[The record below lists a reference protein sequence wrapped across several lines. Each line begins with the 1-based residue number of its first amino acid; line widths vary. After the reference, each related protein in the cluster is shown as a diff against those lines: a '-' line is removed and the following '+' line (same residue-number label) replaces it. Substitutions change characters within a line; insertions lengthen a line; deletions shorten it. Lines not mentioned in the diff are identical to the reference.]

1 MAEEMKV
8 RNTLNYQI
16 NEKISETE
24 YDVLHPETHVDVV
37 ITTDAK
43 QFVSKAEKEKWDTLA
58 AYGLTYQGVWTSTDT
73 YAKNAV
79 VSYNGKYYIGLVA
92 SNVNHQPNETADTDY
107 WANINIEAYIAERAD
122 RVKVVD
128 ASGNSYKP
136 VLINGG
142 EEGTTGYKDINSA
155 ASMTYSAGAN
165 TLKIGDKITLDGST
179 GNITVEQINGTAV
192 EATHAATAD
201 RATEAEKYVKYKR
214 TDNGDLDG
222 ERTEAGNA
230 YIDDDL
236 RAIEKRLADISGGTG
251 GAVLSHGLTIKKDGV
266 IAVDKFT
273 GRTAEEVDIKQ
284 TFAYNEI
291 TGLLDTN
298 NKIKEDLLP
307 DSILGQLE
315 YQGTFDPSVVGTA
328 EAVKGYYYIA
338 GGNGNYNP
346 DGTASDA
353 GYEIG
358 DWAVFNGTGWDK
370 IDNTDAVRMVNS
382 QIGNV
387 ETYKTWVANGQF
399 YRGDIVKI
407 NDILYICNKNFTEG
421 TDFTAANW
429 DIFGRTY
436 TGADGIKVEGG
447 IIKHDVTLENG
458 ATTNVT
464 LGAGETFNVPSI
476 TRDAFG
482 HVTKIDV
489 KTITL
494 GADFVDTTREIQ
506 LDGTAILAGTGANKN
521 KALNVKG
528 SNWIDVKYENDALN
542 FEHKVADATKG
553 VNEYKAEKINNDAE
567 ADELF
572 AGQGYTIPTFT
583 TDAAGHIVAA
593 SVKKFKLADA
603 MIKHEHFNIVKD
615 AAGAQTI
622 KAYDTATATPEWL
635 NNAANTGKFYKKAEK
650 ILGLVGGF
658 DADTLY
664 QKGNAVLDQTA
675 KVISGLGYDTET
687 GTFTKELAGTYSAAK
702 GGFELADAVTEGTYS
717 AVHVNKKGII
727 VAGGQIVEFGTEV
740 NADPSA
746 SLAVGGLF
754 FRKLA

>member
-1 MAEEMKV
+1 MAEEMRV
-8 RNTLNYQI
+8 RNTLQYQI
-16 NEKISETE
+16 NEKVSETE
-24 YDVLHPETHVDVV
+24 YDVLHPETHADVV

-43 QFVSKAEKEKWDTLA
+43 QFVSKAEKEKWDTLVA
-58 AYGLTYQGVWTSTDT
+58 EGLTYQGVWTNTNN

-79 VSYNGKYYIGLVA
+79 VSYNGKYYISLVGD
-92 SNVNHQPNETADTDY
+92 NTNHQPNETTDTDY
-107 WANINIEAYIAERAD
+107 WANMNIEAYIAERAD
-122 RVKVVD
+122 RIKVID
-128 ASGNSYKP
+128 ATGNSYKP

-142 EEGTTGYKDINSA
+142 EEGTTGYKDVNSA
-155 ASMTYSAGAN
+155 VGMTYSAGAN
-165 TLKIGDKITLDGST
+165 TLKVGDKITLDGTT
-179 GNITVEQINGTAV
+179 GIITVEKINGTAT
-192 EATHAATAD
+192 EATHAVTAD

-214 TDNGDLDG
+214 TNNGDLDG

-251 GAVLSHGLTIKKDGV
+251 GAVLSHGLTIKKDGIV
-266 IAVDKFT
+266 AVDKFT
-273 GRTAEEVDIKQ
+273 GRVAEEVDIKQ

-291 TGLLDTN
+291 TGLLNEN
-298 NKIKEDLLP
+298 NKIQENLLP

-315 YQGTFDPSVVGTA
+315 YQGTFDPNVVGTVT
-328 EAVKGYYYIA
+328 AVKGHYYIA

-346 DGTASDA
+346 DGTVADT

-358 DWAVFNGTGWDK
+358 DWAVYNGTGWDK

-387 ETYKTWVANGQF
+387 ETYKTWIANGQF
-399 YRGDIVKI
+399 YRGDIVKV
-407 NDILYICNKNFTEG
+407 NNILYICNKNFTEG

-429 DIFGRTY
+429 DIFGRVY
-436 TGADGIKVEGG
+436 TGADGIKVEEGV
-447 IIKHDVTLENG
+447 IKHDITLENG
-458 ATTNVT
+458 TTTDVT
-464 LGAGETFNVPSI
+464 LSAGETFNVPSI

-489 KTITL
+489 KNITL
-494 GADFVDTTREIQ
+494 GVDFVDTTREIQ
-506 LDGTAILAGTGANKN
+506 LDGTAILDGTGVNKN

-528 SNWIDVKYENDALN
+528 SNWIDIKYENDALN
-542 FEHKVADATKG
+542 FEHKPIDATKG

-583 TDAAGHIVAA
+583 TDAAGHVVIA
-593 SVKKFKLADA
+593 SLKKFKLADT

-615 AAGAQTI
+615 ATGAQII
-622 KAYDTATATPEWL
+622 KAYDTATATAEWL
-635 NNAANTGKFYKKAEK
+635 ANNANSGKFYKKAEK

-658 DADTLY
+658 NADALY

-675 KVISGLGYDTET
+675 KVISGLGYDAET
-687 GTFTKELAGTYSAAK
+687 GTFVKELIGTFNTAK
-702 GGFELADAVTEGTYS
+702 GGLELADAVAEGTYS
-717 AVHVNKKGII
+717 AVHVNKKGVV